1 LRRRLPPLNAMRAFE
16 SAGRCGSFVQAA
28 EELCVTPA
36 AISQQIRILEEFL
49 GVPLFFRVPGGTQLT
64 PAGAE
69 WLPQLT
75 RSLDLIAESLACVQ
89 PEGGVARLTITAGP
103 AFATHWLVPR
113 LQEFR
118 ARQPAVDVRIVA
130 DLGLAD
136 LERDGVDVA
145 IRFGHV
151 AAGKGLHVEA
161 LIEESVRPMCSP
173 AVAAALAADPLD
185 LRSAAL
191 IDDCSLRL
199 VDATAPDWARW
210 AQWAGAPLGG
220 KALPSLSFNQADHA
234 LQAAMGGAGVMLGRR
249 VLATPAIQ
257 SGRLLTLWERDLPT
271 GLWFYFVCRSKA
283 LQRPEIQSFRSWV
296 IEVLGEVER

>member
-1 LRRRLPPLNAMRAFE
+1 MRRRLPPLNAMRAFE

-36 AISQQIRILEEFL
+36 AVSQQIRILEEFL

-64 PAGAE
+64 PAGAA

-75 RSLDLIAESLACVQ
+75 RSLDLIAESLAYVQ
-89 PEGGVARLTITAGP
+89 PEDRVARLTITAGP

-145 IRFGHV
+145 IRFGRV
-151 AAGKGLHVEA
+151 AAGQGLHVEA
-161 LIEESVRPMCSP
+161 LIEEGVRPMCSP
-173 AVAAALAADPLD
+173 AVAARLADPLD
-185 LRSAAL
+185 LRSATL

-199 VDATAPDWARW
+199 VDAAAPDWAGW
-210 AQWAGAPLGG
+210 ARLAGARLGE
-220 KALPSLSFNQADHA
+220 KAHPSLSFNQADHA

-257 SGRLLTLWERDLPT
+257 SGRLLALWERDMPT
-271 GLWFYFVCRSKA
+271 GLWFYFVCRSSA

-296 IEVLGEVER
+296 IEVLGEVGR